1 MGDWEGAGEEFYRKK
16 SAKNQKKHQKSE
28 NEGKKHLKKRHTLMS
43 NKSGDLEEAAESFYQ
58 KQSGLEDIW
67 EAKLTTLRGHNESF
81 LVYCS
86 LFLSCDFVFLVC

>member
-1 MGDWEGAGEEFYRKK
+1 
-16 SAKNQKKHQKSE
+16 
-28 NEGKKHLKKRHTLMS
+28 MS

-86 LFLSCDFVFLVC
+86 LFLSCDFVYFSLFSLFSSLFCHVTL